1 MASQYGSETQCIAMV
16 VVRNIDADGEVDSG
30 SDDLDDIPGQSG
42 HQRSQIL
49 FSFKAHC
56 DPEQAFLH
64 CDPEETSDMIET
76 YKCEAL
82 LLRDLCDPE

>member
-1 MASQYGSETQCIAMV
+1 MV
-16 VVRNIDADGEVDSG
+16 VARNIDADGDVDAG
-30 SDDLDDIPGQSG
+30 SDDLGNIPGQSG

-49 FSFKAHC
+49 FSYKAHC
-56 DPEQAFLH
+56 DPEEVFLH